1 MTFGSAIECLKDG
14 RRVCRKEWKEIKGYL
29 ELKQP
34 TEKTIVTEP
43 FLMLSFVTEDG
54 DRVKCQYDI
63 SLTDILADDWD
74 IKPRKKKK
82 ANKIEPKAVEHVC
95 KCCAKEDAE
104 CVEDGDNDDSNLLL
118 SSEMN
123 FDEFIDALKRI
134 YKHL

>member
-34 TEKTIVTEP
+34 TDKTIVTEP
-43 FLMLSFVTEDG
+43 FLMLSFVTSDG

-63 SLTDILADDWD
+63 SLTDILAEDWD

-82 ANKIEPKAVEHVC
+82 KAVEPKVEEHTC
-95 KCCAKEDAE
+95 KCVCDGKYKDA
-104 CVEDGDNDDSNLLL
+104 DLDTLISSDMDFGD
-118 SSEMN
+118 
-123 FDEFIDALKRI
+123 FIDTLKVI
-134 YKHL
+134 YKKI